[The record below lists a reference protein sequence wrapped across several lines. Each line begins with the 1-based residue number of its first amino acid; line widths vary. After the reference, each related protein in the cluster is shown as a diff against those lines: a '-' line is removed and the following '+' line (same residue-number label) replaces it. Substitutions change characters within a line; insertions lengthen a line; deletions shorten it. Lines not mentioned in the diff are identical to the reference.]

1 MLSITGEREKRSPR
15 IRSDAESH
23 SGHALPMNMM
33 NTDRSATLLATA
45 SLFLLLMAVTVVV
58 RNQVFGGVSPHS
70 LLPLSVL
77 TVVISGALYR
87 VPYDLDARANGYV
100 LRGVALMLGCYA
112 VLNYPSYSLPD
123 GLPTAHAVARYMAFA
138 SAVMALW
145 RPAFALLPILYTT
158 WRKAVDIESTGIDVS
173 PTDYMPVLEVGW
185 ILLVAFL
192 SIRLVQ
198 IVRVLEPGQK
208 STLYLWTLIA
218 AIGAHFGNYFYS
230 GVAKL
235 LLDGG
240 ASSWVL
246 ENNTANIMLASWQAG
261 FLPIA
266 AWPAFAQ
273 GVSEVV
279 QDHVVVINTLV
290 LAGQL
295 LSVLFIAKPA
305 LIIALTVFYD
315 LMHLTIYALSGIFFW
330 KWIIL
335 NLLIIG
341 AVSKLPLQRFDLPT
355 KVIGVS
361 FTLIGWMFF
370 FTARLGWYDTAS
382 LKDIYVEAVDKRGR
396 VFRVPSNYYLNSSL
410 TFTQGRLLPYWD
422 GHFSG
427 VDSLGSTKSYSQ
439 MKRLGRCD
447 PELVPR
453 ERALDFSSLEGFV
466 LRHHEWGIHHADAS
480 GLVHYDRFPHHV
492 WSNPWLFEEF
502 AQLDKREVAGFRVV
516 VESKCLTWKDG
527 RLSQQVVSRDQSSGV
542 NTNGQ

>member
-1 MLSITGEREKRSPR
+1 
-15 IRSDAESH
+15 
-23 SGHALPMNMM
+23 
-33 NTDRSATLLATA
+33 
-45 SLFLLLMAVTVVV
+45 
-58 RNQVFGGVSPHS
+58 
-70 LLPLSVL
+70 
-77 TVVISGALYR
+77 
-87 VPYDLDARANGYV
+87 
-100 LRGVALMLGCYA
+100 MLGCYA

-279 QDHVVVINTLV
+279 QDHVVVINALV

-295 LSVLFIAKPA
+295 LSVLFIARPA

-370 FTARLGWYDTAS
+370 YCAAWLVRHGVVERYLCRGGRQTGASVQGAKQLLSEQFTHVYSGAFVAVLGWAFFW
-382 LKDIYVEAVDKRGR
+382 RR
-396 VFRVPSNYYLNSSL
+396 
-410 TFTQGRLLPYWD
+410 FTRLDQVIFANETPWPLRSRTRAQGTGAGLLEP
-422 GHFSG
+422 G
-427 VDSLGSTKSYSQ
+427 
-439 MKRLGRCD
+439 
-447 PELVPR
+447 
-453 ERALDFSSLEGFV
+453 
-466 LRHHEWGIHHADAS
+466 
-480 GLVHYDRFPHHV
+480 
-492 WSNPWLFEEF
+492 
-502 AQLDKREVAGFRVV
+502 GFR
-516 VESKCLTWKDG
+516 
-527 RLSQQVVSRDQSSGV
+527 SSAS
-542 NTNGQ
+542 